1 MKLTSNIKAMVG
13 HVMMEVADLL
23 DDTVTQKAAVI
34 GVTIPGSE
42 LGPTEIFAGCHLCQR
57 LHPSIQVVPI
67 GHDLTTDNSEEDCQR
82 EAHKMM
88 NDLLVNKRIDAAVTM
103 HYNFPVGV
111 ATVGRMITPSKGR
124 EVFLASTTGTTA
136 ANRVQAMVMNTIYGV
151 AVAKASGIGSPK
163 IGFLNVDGAR
173 AAARIVSDL
182 VKNGYEV
189 EMAGSVRVDGGM
201 LMRGNDLLAGTADVM
216 VTDSLTGNIL
226 MKVMS
231 SFNTGGSYEAV
242 GFGYGPGVGEGFDPI
257 ILIVSRTSGAPVIAS
272 AIRYAADMVV
282 GKLNSIVLEELARA
296 RKHGLDQ
303 LIFEYLEANSTS
315 ARDKEVVA
323 PMKKIVTEEIL
334 GIDIL
339 ALDDAVHCLWSAGI
353 YGETGMGCTGPVIL
367 VAEFDREQAKTILI
381 ERKYL

>member
-1 MKLTSNIKAMVG
+1 
-13 HVMMEVADLL
+13 
-23 DDTVTQKAAVI
+23 
-34 GVTIPGSE
+34 
-42 LGPTEIFAGCHLCQR
+42 
-57 LHPSIQVVPI
+57 
-67 GHDLTTDNSEEDCQR
+67 
-82 EAHKMM
+82 
-88 NDLLVNKRIDAAVTM
+88 
-103 HYNFPVGV
+103 
-111 ATVGRMITPSKGR
+111 MITPSKGR